1 MYLLRIN
8 CFDCSIRI
16 PAETVDA
23 LGSPSEMSFLYN
35 PEKGVLAI
43 AAGTVQFE
51 GAGKR
56 RGRPP
61 KGMGI
66 SLKDK
71 WESGQGCCRIEAS
84 LAMMEHLCKAL
95 PAFDFSKAYVLRGD
109 FIEKKTISFELA
121 AAEEEENDL
130 YRAALAKK
138 VKRKKP
144 AYPSREEEKEAIR
157 NALRDVGHP
166 RQYAEIQIR
175 DGSNRPSG

>member
-1 MYLLRIN
+1 MYPLKIN

-16 PAETVDA
+16 PAETVEA
-23 LGSPSEMSFLYN
+23 LGSPSEVSFLYN

-51 GAGKR
+51 GAGER

-84 LAMMEHLCKAL
+84 LAMMEHPCKAL
-95 PAFDFSKAYVLRGD
+95 PAFDFGKAYLLRGG
-109 FIEKKTISFELA
+109 FIEKTVIGFELA

-138 VKRKKP
+138 VKRKKS
-144 AYPSREEEKEAIR
+144 AYPSRDAEKEAIR
-157 NALRDVGHP
+157 SALRDFRHP

-175 DGSNRPSG
+175 DGSDWPPG